1 MFIRL
6 LASLVLL
13 GALAPAQTPVSP
25 TPAPPHRTAPISDT
39 PEPGLIS
46 DIPATPLEKIG
57 HGVSAPVP
65 IYTPQAKYTR
75 EAKKKK
81 IQGVCIVSLIVDAH
95 GLPQNPK
102 VVQSVGYGLDEAA
115 IKAVKTYRF
124 KPSMKDGHP
133 VPVPLR
139 IQVNF
144 RLY

>member
-6 LASLVLL
+6 LAPLVLL
-13 GALAPAQTPVSP
+13 AALANTQTPASTQQRSP
-25 TPAPPHRTAPISDT
+25 VSDT
-39 PEPGLIS
+39 SEPAIIS
-46 DIPATPLEKIG
+46 EIPATSLEKIG
-57 HGVSAPVP
+57 NGVSAPVP
-65 IYTPQAKYTR
+65 IHTPQAKYTR

-81 IQGVCIVSLIVDAH
+81 IQGVCIVSLIVDVN

-102 VVQSVGYGLDEAA
+102 VVQSVGYGLDESA
-115 IKAVKTYRF
+115 IKAIKTYRF

-133 VPVPLR
+133 VAVQMR